1 MRRDPHRAVIERSGF
16 YPYLQAF
23 LEWTAVKGYSPD
35 TLNRRQSALKRFIV
49 WCDEREL
56 YSPQDITKPI
66 LERYQRY
73 LYYYRKDDGQPLAF
87 GSQNVILA
95 PVKAFFRWLTQEN
108 HILYNPA
115 SELQLPKRTR
125 HLPKT
130 ILPVETVETILNLPD
145 VETTKGLRDR
155 AMMEVLYSTGIRRME
170 LVKLTVYDVDPR
182 RGTLM
187 IREGKGRKDRLVP
200 IGERALA
207 WLDKYRREARPQLVI
222 GKDDGILFL
231 SLQGQPFSRNTAGR
245 CVKAYIQQAG
255 LQVEGSCHLFRHAM
269 ATHMLENGADIRFIQ
284 SMLGH
289 ASLSTTE
296 IYTHVSIEKLRQIHA
311 ATHPAKLTRQTLPDT
326 AVDAGTI

>member
-1 MRRDPHRAVIERSGF
+1 MIERSGF

-23 LEWTAVKGYSPD
+23 LEWTEVKGYSPD
-35 TLNRRQSALKRFIV
+35 TLSRRQSALRRFIV

-56 YSPQDITKPI
+56 QSPQDITKPI

-108 HILYNPA
+108 HLLYNPA

-145 VETTKGLRDR
+145 VETAKGLRDR

-187 IREGKGRKDRLVP
+187 IHEGKGRQDRLIP

-326 AVDAGTI
+326 AADADDVQDARVP